1 MRIDPHAPAN
11 TPGLVLGSILLLLA
25 GCGGA
30 TTAEPTTVATE
41 PTTVAT
47 EPTTVA
53 TEPTT
58 VATEPTTFAT
68 EPTTFATEPTTF
80 ATEPTTTSLPA
91 VESGWAALDV
101 QGHRGASGLKPENTL
116 PGFETALDLGVTTLE
131 LDLHLTADGVPV
143 IWHDPAIAKEKC
155 RRDPA
160 ATVAAP
166 DPDSVVPEGN
176 SLQISRLTL
185 AQVQTYLCDRNPDAS
200 AYPDQDN
207 APTALAGANY
217 HIISL
222 AQLFD
227 FVIAYAVAPEKSA
240 RSERGPR
247 WCSSTPRRNAGRKCP
262 RRSATASTV
271 KTQAL
276 SSWPF
281 SNWLTPGA

>member
-58 VATEPTTFAT
+58 V
-68 EPTTFATEPTTF
+68 

-143 IWHDPAIAKEKC
+143 IWHDPSISKEKC

-166 DPDSVVPEGN
+166 DPDGVVPEGN

-207 APTALAGANY
+207 APTALAGAA
-217 HIISL
+217 L
-222 AQLFD
+222 RLRD
-227 FVIAYAVAPEKSA
+227 
-240 RSERGPR
+240 RLRGR
-247 WCSSTPRRNAGRKCP
+247 AGEE
-262 RRSATASTV
+262 RSAASGGRG
-271 KTQAL
+271 
-276 SSWPF
+276 
-281 SNWLTPGA
+281 GAVQR